1 MKYLIGRPKRP
12 TMKSVLI
19 RYAARL
25 FRLRERASSFRSHGV
40 LYQHVDR
47 EKMGDHVTAVVPVM
61 LVRLNGPVGIF
72 GTSQQGVLVGFSW
85 CQPVKFPTPPRMR
98 SRRIEKM
105 RFGPGLAA
113 VSAHSDLRH
122 LSLPCPCRAEDGVAP
137 IRQKG
142 FVDPWSGDGGLQLHF
157 S

>member
-72 GTSQQGVLVGFSW
+72 GTSQPSSARTYYHQRRSPRQGPH
-85 CQPVKFPTPPRMR
+85 QYQ
-98 SRRIEKM
+98 RRE
-105 RFGPGLAA
+105 
-113 VSAHSDLRH
+113 
-122 LSLPCPCRAEDGVAP
+122 
-137 IRQKG
+137 
-142 FVDPWSGDGGLQLHF
+142 
-157 S
+157 